1 MPRTRKAPVAGRVF
15 VVSAPSG
22 GGKTTVVA
30 RLLRRMPTLVRS
42 VSVTTRPPRPGE
54 RPGKDYRFI
63 SPAAYQ
69 RLRRAGDLL
78 EYAKV
83 HGASYGTPK
92 RPVERALRQG
102 RDVILS
108 IDVQGARKIRRAL
121 GRQAVLVFLLP
132 PSMAQ
137 LRRRLLQRRTDT
149 AAAIRRR
156 LTAARRE
163 LACAAWYD
171 YRIVNDRLDRAVD
184 ALAAVIAGSRPSAVR
199 RRQRS
204 S

>member
-1 MPRTRKAPVAGRVF
+1 VPRTRKAPVAGRVF

>member
-1 MPRTRKAPVAGRVF
+1 M
-15 VVSAPSG
+15 SAPSG